1 MIGIAVPLV
10 AGAAAGNIGAGLVA
24 SIGALNVAVAD
35 GDDPYRQRAPRML
48 AMSFLGALAITLG
61 GLAGGRPGALIPL
74 LAAAA
79 FLAGMAVALGTAASD
94 IGTVALVF
102 FVVFSGQTMMP
113 QTAQRPLEPAALAL
127 AGGLFQTI
135 IALALWPIRR
145 LEPERRALAALYRAL
160 ARSAGQPSRPAEAPA
175 VSSQTNA
182 AQAALSSLMYDRSS
196 QAERYLAL
204 LSQAER
210 IRLTLATLARL
221 RARLAREAVS
231 GGPSVIAAVDRAFR
245 TAAESLDS
253 IAEGLQPRG
262 PDQSRGPGDP
272 RPLAAA
278 MRAAGARLVS
288 AAAKAAFCDAQRQLD
303 ALWGQL
309 RAAAELAAHT
319 AGSGLRA
326 YTRMQAARPWKL
338 RLGGTLATLR
348 ANLSPRSTAFRHAVR
363 LAACVALGGA
373 IEHAIMGSRA
383 YWLPMTVALVLKP
396 DFSATLTR
404 GLLRLAGTLIGLAL
418 TAALFLL
425 LPLAAPGEI
434 ALVVVFAFVTRC
446 FGPANYGIMTA
457 AVSALIVTLLALNG
471 AEPLIL
477 VAQRGLN
484 TLAGGLIALA
494 GYAAW
499 PTWERCGIA
508 DGVARMLD
516 AYRWYFQAVTG
527 AYVGPGVAGTLLDTR
542 QLDRTRLAARLA
554 RSNLEAALGRLAA
567 EPHSAP
573 TYQAVAS
580 LLPTSHRFI
589 QAAMSLEAGL
599 AGVAPAPVRDAVR
612 EFARHVDLTL
622 YLLAAV
628 LRGSLIRPADLPDLR
643 EDYNRLLETGDTG
656 VERYALANVEAD
668 RLTNSLNTLSE
679 QILRWQSQAVSG
691 ALLTTPVP
699 R

>member
-1 MIGIAVPLV
+1 MPCHSSRARG
-10 AGAAAGNIGAGLVA
+10 AGNIGAGLVA

-35 GDDPYRQRAPRML
+35 GDDPYRQRAQRML

-74 LAAAA
+74 LVAAA
-79 FLAGMAVALGTAASD
+79 FLAGMTVALGTAASD

-102 FVVFSGQTMMP
+102 FIVFSGQTMMP
-113 QTAQRPLEPAALAL
+113 QTAAQRPLYPAALAL
-127 AGGLFQTI
+127 AGGLFQTL

-145 LEPERRALAALYRAL
+145 FEPERRALAALYRAL
-160 ARSAGQPSRPAEAPA
+160 ARAAGQPSRPTEAPA
-175 VSSQTNA
+175 VSSQINA
-182 AQAALSSLMYDRSS
+182 AQEALSSLMYDRSS

-231 GGPSVIAAVDRAFR
+231 GGPSVIAALDRAFR
-245 TAAESLDS
+245 AAAESLDS
-253 IAEGLQPRG
+253 NAAGLQPGG
-262 PDQSRGPGDP
+262 PDQSKGPEEL

-278 MRAAGARLVS
+278 MRAAGAGLVS
-288 AAAKAAFCDAQRQLD
+288 AEAKAAFCDAQRQLC

-319 AGSGLRA
+319 TASGLTA
-326 YTRMQAARPWKL
+326 FTRMQEARPWKL
-338 RLGGTLATLR
+338 RLGGTLATLL
-348 ANLSPRSTAFRHAVR
+348 ANLSPRSAAFRHAAR

-373 IEHAIMGSRA
+373 IEQAFMGSRA

-404 GLLRLAGTLIGLAL
+404 GLLRLAGTLAGLAL

-471 AEPLIL
+471 AEPLPL

-499 PTWERCGIA
+499 PTWERCGMA
-508 DGVARMLD
+508 DSVARMLD
-516 AYRWYFQAVTG
+516 AYCGYFQAVTG
-527 AYVGPGVAGTLLDTR
+527 AYMEPGIAGTLLDTR
-542 QLDRTRLAARLA
+542 RLDRTRLAARLA

-573 TYQAVAS
+573 TYHAVAS

-599 AGVAPAPVRDAVR
+599 AGVAPAPVRDAFR
-612 EFARHVDLTL
+612 EFAGHVDLTL
-622 YLLAAV
+622 YLLSAA
-628 LRGSLIRPADLPDLR
+628 LRGSLIHAADLPDLR

-656 VERYALANVEAD
+656 IERYALVNVETD

-679 QILRWQSQAVSG
+679 QILRWQSQAVGG
-691 ALLTTPVP
+691 AVLTSPAP